1 MKSAAGKMS
10 TNCKKA
16 IMRVRMLTL
25 YHKAHCDDKRPRREF
40 IGARLSGVPLRGARQ
55 CMESAAIGDDGLGER
70 VVTQHMDVMTAPIQ
84 LTRQCT
90 LRRYVSAAVPVCHE
104 YA

>member
-1 MKSAAGKMS
+1 
-10 TNCKKA
+10 
-16 IMRVRMLTL
+16 
-25 YHKAHCDDKRPRREF
+25 
-40 IGARLSGVPLRGARQ
+40 
-55 CMESAAIGDDGLGER
+55 MESAAIGDDGLGER

-90 LRRYVSAAVPVCHE
+90 LWRCVSAAVPVCHE